1 MLAVLGLFVL
11 LGVYEMP
18 RIAEL
23 GGAVR
28 GVLQR
33 NYISILAGRHMQ
45 TALLRMQI
53 GELEGDAHPYV
64 ADTRNE
70 FNYWMDVENQ
80 SLTEIG
86 EAELAHDLQ
95 THARRLFVEVALSPP
110 GTHHD
115 SQFRYLQD
123 HVTDLI
129 EMNQNAM
136 YRDDARAQRL
146 SLRLMI
152 TFGAGLVIASI
163 LGVALSWTLGSTIA
177 WPLIELA
184 QRLHGVGEEKTHL
197 RLGPQRLAE
206 LNTVAREFNQME
218 ERLEYYDQMNVE
230 RLVFEKRK
238 TEAIIESLEDGL
250 ILIDAQGMIA
260 HLNEVAAIILGVER
274 AEALGKPFDGLGSEH
289 LHYVRIREALAGLQS
304 NGNGG
309 RVEVEL
315 HLRGRTHSFVLKPID
330 LVQENSPIG
339 KLVILQDV
347 TYLRDQDRARTNLI
361 ATLSHELRTPLTS
374 MMIATQTI
382 DRQKASL
389 SPPLQ
394 ELVDMTVEETMRM
407 NQLVDNLMNLA
418 RGNIAVIPTQSE
430 KVEIGDLIADT
441 ARRFA
446 IQAQE
451 RNVALETRIDG
462 APAVNADRVKL
473 SWVISNLVGNALRY
487 TPAGGK
493 IILGAGKERNKFVRV
508 EVSDTGPG
516 IPPQLRDQIFERFA
530 QHKTP
535 GHEAGSAGLGLAI
548 VKDIVEA
555 HGGRISVES
564 NHGQGSKFIVQL
576 PAFAE
581 A

>member
-1 MLAVLGLFVL
+1 MLVVLGLFVL
-11 LGVYEMP
+11 LGAYEMP

-28 GVLQR
+28 AVLQR

-45 TALLRMQI
+45 TALHRLQI
-53 GELEGDAHPYV
+53 GELQGDAHPYL
-64 ADTRNE
+64 ADARGE

-86 EAELAHDLQ
+86 ESELAHDLQ
-95 THARRLFVEVALSPP
+95 THARRLFVKVALSPP

-115 SQFRYLQD
+115 SQFQYLQD

-152 TFGAGLVIASI
+152 TFGAGLLIASI

-184 QRLHGVGEEKTHL
+184 QRLHGVGEGKSQL

-206 LNTVAREFNQME
+206 LNTVAHEFNLMA

-250 ILIDAQGMIA
+250 ILVDAQGLIA
-260 HLNEVAAIILGVER
+260 HINEVAAIILGIER
-274 AEALGKPFDGLGSEH
+274 ADALGKPFDSLGSEH
-289 LHYVRIREALAGLQS
+289 LHYVRIRDALAGLQT

-315 HLRGRTHSFVLKPID
+315 HLRGRTHSYVLKPIE

-389 SPPLQ
+389 SPPLR

-407 NQLVDNLMNLA
+407 NQLVDNLMKLA

-430 KVEIGDLIADT
+430 RVEVGGLVADT
-441 ARRFA
+441 AKRFA

-451 RNVALETRIDG
+451 RNVSLETQIEG

-493 IILGAGKERNKFVRV
+493 IVLGVCKERNKFVRV

-516 IPPQLRDQIFERFA
+516 IPPELRDQVFERYS

-535 GHEAGSAGLGLAI
+535 GYESGAAGLGLAI

-564 NHGQGSKFIVQL
+564 NNGQGSKFIVQL
-576 PAFAE
+576 PAFTDA
-581 A
+581 